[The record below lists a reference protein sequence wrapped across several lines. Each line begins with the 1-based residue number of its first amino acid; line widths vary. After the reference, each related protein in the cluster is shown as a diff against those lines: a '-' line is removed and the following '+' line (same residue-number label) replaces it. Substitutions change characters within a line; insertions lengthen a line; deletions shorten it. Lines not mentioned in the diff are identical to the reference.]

1 MLFFFSLP
9 SYMTD
14 TRFRRKLGG
23 CGTDDWLT
31 FGLNDQKETKYRAHV
46 NPEMGLMMV
55 HT

>member
-1 MLFFFSLP
+1 
-9 SYMTD
+9 MTD

-46 NPEMGLMMV
+46 NPELVSIMV